1 MDRRKTGLS
10 FGHEAWY
17 KTERPLL
24 PIRGM
29 RHEVE
34 QGVEFPYS
42 LGRGQG
48 YQEEHLV
55 GEEALFCFPY
65 RLVGL
70 ISQALQDQ
78 GHVPGWGRRSWGEQ
92 VLAKLRKRIDSSFE
106 FAKSVPFKV
115 KTELMVEW

>member
-1 MDRRKTGLS
+1 MS

-17 KTERPLL
+17 KTERHLL

-29 RHEVE
+29 RHAVG
-34 QGVEFPYS
+34 QDVEFPYS

-48 YQEEHLV
+48 YQEECLV

-78 GHVPGWGRRSWGEQ
+78 GHVPGWGAE
-92 VLAKLRKRIDSSFE
+92 VLVKLRKSIDSSFE
-106 FAKSVPFKV
+106 FARSVPFKV
-115 KTELMVEW
+115 KTELMVER